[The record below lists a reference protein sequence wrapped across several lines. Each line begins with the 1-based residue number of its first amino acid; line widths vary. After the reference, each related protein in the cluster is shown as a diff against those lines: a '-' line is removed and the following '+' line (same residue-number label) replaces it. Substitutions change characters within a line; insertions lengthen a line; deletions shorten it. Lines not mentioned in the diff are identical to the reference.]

1 VEYIYRHA
9 VDPEIKKKLDQT
21 IQEAR
26 QALEVINEDANNLAA
41 EEREIRAEEA
51 LFKKTF
57 VCHFCAGRKV
67 NVTYCVCRTHSMHE
81 RRLLMTGRSIWLH
94 SRLKSVHIVTFQPFS
109 YLTAPET
116 NKNKLKDLENAPSV
130 EDERAKLKKKLFE
143 ISKKRVRIVKEY
155 TVSFLSRMRE
165 QN

>member
-1 VEYIYRHA
+1 MNA

-57 VCHFCAGRKV
+57 VCRFCASRKV
-67 NVTYCVCRTHSMHE
+67 NATYHIYRTHSRHE
-81 RRLLMTGRSIWLH
+81 RRLLITRRSIWLR
-94 SRLKSVHIVTFQPFS
+94 SRLKLVLIDTVRPFS
-109 YLTAPET
+109 FLTALQRPT
-116 NKNKLKDLENAPSV
+116 RTS
-130 EDERAKLKKKLFE
+130 
-143 ISKKRVRIVKEY
+143 
-155 TVSFLSRMRE
+155 
-165 QN
+165 

>member
-1 VEYIYRHA
+1 MST

-57 VCHFCAGRKV
+57 VCRFCASRKV
-67 NVTYCVCRTHSMHE
+67 NALIISIGRT
-81 RRLLMTGRSIWLH
+81 RGT
-94 SRLKSVHIVTFQPFS
+94 
-109 YLTAPET
+109 
-116 NKNKLKDLENAPSV
+116 
-130 EDERAKLKKKLFE
+130 
-143 ISKKRVRIVKEY
+143 KEGC
-155 TVSFLSRMRE
+155 
-165 QN
+165 Q

>member
-1 VEYIYRHA
+1 MSA

-57 VCHFCAGRKV
+57 VCHFYDRKT
-67 NVTYCVCRTHSMHE
+67 NATYHICRTHLRHE
-81 RRLLMTGRSIWLH
+81 RRLLITRRSIWPR
-94 SRLKSVHIVTFQPFS
+94 SRLKSVHIGIARRFPF
-109 YLTAPET
+109 LTAPQRPT
-116 NKNKLKDLENAPSV
+116 RTS
-130 EDERAKLKKKLFE
+130 
-143 ISKKRVRIVKEY
+143 
-155 TVSFLSRMRE
+155 
-165 QN
+165 